1 MVIRVFKFTILSIL
15 VSKKVSEMNE
25 RNYNKQTKEA
35 ARLFGSLIEL
45 ARKKRAFTTT
55 EVAERA
61 GISRR
66 TLRRIENGDLRS
78 EIGLFF
84 EVAVIV
90 GVPLFG
96 AEPRMLQNELAH
108 AREKLS
114 LLPKNIHKPRR
125 GVKDDF

>member
-1 MVIRVFKFTILSIL
+1 
-15 VSKKVSEMNE
+15 MNE
-25 RNYNKQTKEA
+25 RNYSKQTKEA
-35 ARLFGSLIEL
+35 AGLFGSLIKL
-45 ARKKRAFTTT
+45 ARKSRALTTT

-66 TLRRIENGDLRS
+66 TLHRIENGDLKS
-78 EIGLFF
+78 GIGLFF

-96 AEPRMLQNELAH
+96 AEHRTLRNEIAH
-108 AREKLS
+108 AKEKLS
-114 LLPKNIHKPRR
+114 LLPRNIHKSRR